1 MDNSIFELNNKPTI
15 GFIGFG
21 LIGGSIAKAIKNI
34 NSDIRLIA
42 YDHSVKKK
50 TSSHGKNG
58 EIRTEVRTPCS
69 SGVLN
74 CIEDAAWDHS
84 VTNDMVIHKHHHSQD
99 LQTALNDNILNDITF
114 TLHDDFPQC
123 DIIFLCAPVL
133 ANIEYLSILRPL
145 IKESCIITDVGSV
158 KGNIHQ
164 EVQRLGLDEHF
175 IGGHPMTGSEK
186 TGYGNSYA
194 LLLENAYYIITP
206 TNASP
211 KANVAVLYNLIEQM
225 GSIPIVLDPK
235 EHDEITAAISHVP
248 HIIAA
253 QLVNLI
259 RNSDDKAEQMRMLA
273 AGGFKDITR
282 IASSSPTMWQNIC
295 LTNTAS
301 IAKVLDNYI
310 DSLQEVSNALKDEDR
325 DYLYNIFDEA
335 GEYRSNIP
343 NTSKGILERV
353 YEVYMDITDEAG
365 AIATIAT
372 QLAVNHISI
381 KNIGIIHN
389 REFEEGVLRIEFYDQ
404 SSVDKAV
411 EVLNHSHYNLYIR

>member
-1 MDNSIFELNNKPTI
+1 MDNSNFILNSSNKATI

-34 NSDIRLIA
+34 NPDIRLIA
-42 YDHSVKKK
+42 YDHNKNH
-50 TSSHGKNG
+50 TSQS
-58 EIRTEVRTPCS
+58 
-69 SGVLN
+69 L
-74 CIEDAAWDHS
+74 
-84 VTNDMVIHKHHHSQD
+84 QD
-99 LQTALNDNILNDITF
+99 ALNDDILNDITF
-114 TLHDDFPQC
+114 SLHEDFPDC

-133 ANIEYLSILRPL
+133 ANIDYLSMLKPL

-164 EVQRLGLDEHF
+164 EVQRLGLDKHF

-206 TNASP
+206 TNTSP
-211 KANVAVLYNLIEQM
+211 KEKLEIMYNLIKQL
-225 GSIPIVLDPK
+225 GSIPLVLDPQ

-259 RNSDDKAEQMRMLA
+259 RNSDDKAEHMRMLA

-301 IAKVLDNYI
+301 INKALDDYI
-310 DSLQEVSNALKDEDR
+310 KSLEEVSSALKDKDR
-325 DYLYNIFDEA
+325 EYLYNIFDEA

-343 NTSKGILERV
+343 NTSKGILEKV
-353 YEVYMDITDEAG
+353 YEVYLDITDEAG

-404 SSVDKAV
+404 SSVDKAI